1 MILGHPGLGK
11 LARLKLRGTLR
22 RQARRLRSPSG
33 ILFALMGLG
42 VMVLWLSAILL
53 NTTGRTKLNPPQ
65 PVTLVAVEACLAAFT
80 LMALSSAPN
89 VKGITLP
96 RCELESLFSAPVSR
110 GDLVRHRMQVDL
122 GRAVLGGVIFSII
135 AMSRLPHPLFSFVGT
150 FMTLITLSVVRQM
163 ASLALCGVGGLLGRL
178 ASGRANAVVG
188 LVVGIGLFLGLMMLI
203 FGDTFFLSKLSV
215 GVSGGLAGVLE
226 SPFVALLVAPWR
238 PWAEMMIATSVSG
251 FLGWALPCALLLPVL
266 YEATARVP
274 ADFREASLHTAGQ
287 IERRQERLKTAGP
300 LGGGKVP
307 GALSARPIPWFF
319 GRGPARAVIWV
330 RTADI
335 WRRARGTLLRSAM
348 ILGLITVGAGYIVS
362 EGAGGVLGGHLIVAW
377 IGLIYLG
384 AGVRFDFRADLDRME
399 QIKTWPIG
407 ASRLFL
413 VSLLPGVFL
422 ISALVGAAISIRAAV
437 LGAGHPALPII
448 LVTLP
453 IWALAWI
460 AVDNIVFLYAP
471 VRFIPGQDGALHHTG
486 RTMVLLLLRM
496 GLLLFA
502 LGLVALASAV
512 VMFVCGTGLGLG
524 ESVARAG
531 AVCAGALALLSI
543 DAGLV
548 WVGGRM
554 LRRFDVARDR
564 A

>member
-1 MILGHPGLGK
+1 MILGHSGLVK

-33 ILFALMGLG
+33 ILFALIGLG
-42 VMVLWLSAILL
+42 MMVLWLCAILL
-53 NTTGRTKLNPPQ
+53 NTTGRTNLNPPQ
-65 PVTLVAVEACLAAFT
+65 PVSLVAVEACLAAFT
-80 LMALSSAPN
+80 LMSLTSASN

-122 GRAVLGGVIFSII
+122 GRAVLGCVIFSVI
-135 AMSRLPHPLFSFVGT
+135 AMSRLPHPLFGFVGT
-150 FMTLITLSVVRQM
+150 FMTLITLSAVRQM
-163 ASLALCGVGGLLGRL
+163 ASLVLCGVGGFPGRIF
-178 ASGRANAVVG
+178 SGRAIAVIGVVVG
-188 LVVGIGLFLGLMMLI
+188 VVLWLGLMILI
-203 FGDTFFLSKLSV
+203 FGETFFLTKLSV
-215 GVSGGLAGVLE
+215 GFRGGLAGALE
-226 SPFVALLVAPWR
+226 DPLVARLVAPWR

-300 LGGGKVP
+300 LGGGKVS
-307 GALSARPIPWFF
+307 GALSIRPIPWFF
-319 GRGPARAVIWV
+319 GRGPGRAVIWV
-330 RTADI
+330 RTTDI

-348 ILGLITVGAGYIVS
+348 ILGLITVGAGFIVP
-362 EGAGGVLGGHLIVAW
+362 EGAGGVLGGHIVVAW
-377 IGLIYLG
+377 LGLIYLG
-384 AGVRFDFRADLDRME
+384 AGARFDFRADLDRME

-422 ISALVGAAISIRAAV
+422 ISALVGAAVSIRAAV

-453 IWALAWI
+453 VWTLMWI

-471 VRFIPGQDGALHHTG
+471 VRFIPGQDGTLHHTG
-486 RTMVLLLLRM
+486 RTMILLLLRM
-496 GLLLFA
+496 ALLLLV
-502 LGLVALASAV
+502 LGLVALVSAA
-512 VMFVCGTGLGLG
+512 MFGCGTVLGLG
-524 ESVARAG
+524 EGVARAG
-531 AVCAGALALLSI
+531 AVCAGVMALLST
-543 DAGLV
+543 DAGLI